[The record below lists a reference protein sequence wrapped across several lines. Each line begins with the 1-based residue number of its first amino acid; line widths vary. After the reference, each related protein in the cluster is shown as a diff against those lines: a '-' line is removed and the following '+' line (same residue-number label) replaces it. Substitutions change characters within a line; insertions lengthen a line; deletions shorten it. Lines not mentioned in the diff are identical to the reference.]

1 MKTEKIATLSGIRL
15 KIAAAGLSIACLGV
29 GVGAA
34 LPALSHAFA
43 PGPVGATTT
52 TTTTT
57 THPAPPV
64 TTCSHSSRLIQTVQL
79 STIPRPLSSK
89 GALQARLSTTWAT
102 GKATT
107 RENNGNYDVSPDR
120 SDHHHGYQADH
131 PHHEGFRRGREAGN
145 VRGRAQDGVHAVQP
159 QDCIRKIGLRIPVRV
174 PPLRYLAAGKPVVN
188 NSYSNQAIE
197 PHFNL
202 PG

>member
-57 THPAPPV
+57 THPAPP
-64 TTCSHSSRLIQTVQL
+64 
-79 STIPRPLSSK
+79 
-89 GALQARLSTTWAT
+89 
-102 GKATT
+102 
-107 RENNGNYDVSPDR
+107 
-120 SDHHHGYQADH
+120 SDHLLPFIATHSNGSALNNPQATL
-131 PHHEGFRRGREAGN
+131 
-145 VRGRAQDGVHAVQP
+145 V
-159 QDCIRKIGLRIPVRV
+159 
-174 PPLRYLAAGKPVVN
+174 
-188 NSYSNQAIE
+188 
-197 PHFNL
+197 
-202 PG
+202 